1 MTRRKQHLILVK
13 VSVLMFSVLR
23 PSLAILGHSWL
34 SLAIF
39 GPTWPIIASYV
50 FFNLTKLIFFWLL
63 PAGDS
68 FCVSIVKKLL
78 KIGYKLTS
86 STSSCMS
93 RHNPPLFLTSH
104 QLQGNQVFV
113 SLTIRATDWAVD
125 ITRHQVALTFCH
137 ITFDTLW
144 VEMTTFPAT
153 IVKIWERQ
161 CNTRLKHGKLDM

>member
-1 MTRRKQHLILVK
+1 MTRRKQHLILAK
-13 VSVLMFSVLR
+13 VSVLMFSVLG
-23 PSLAILGHSWL
+23 PSLAIIGHSCL

-39 GPTWPIIASYV
+39 GPAWPIIASYV
-50 FFNLTKLIFFWLL
+50 FFNLPKLIFFCLL

-68 FCVSIVKKLL
+68 FSIAKKLL

-137 ITFDTLW
+137 ITFDTL
-144 VEMTTFPAT
+144 
-153 IVKIWERQ
+153 
-161 CNTRLKHGKLDM
+161 

>member
-1 MTRRKQHLILVK
+1 MTRRKQHLILAK
-13 VSVLMFSVLR
+13 VSVLMFSVLGH
-23 PSLAILGHSWL
+23 PWPFLAILGHLWPY
-34 SLAIF
+34 LA
-39 GPTWPIIASYV
+39 YYCLLRV
-50 FFNLTKLIFFWLL
+50 FNLTKLIFSCLL

-68 FCVSIVKKLL
+68 FCVSIAKKLL
-78 KIGYKLTS
+78 KIGYKLTG

-137 ITFDTLW
+137 ITFDTL
-144 VEMTTFPAT
+144 
-153 IVKIWERQ
+153 
-161 CNTRLKHGKLDM
+161 